1 MNFSDNEIDGETML
15 QLSEQMIARIL
26 PIIRLQVKFLNV
38 LADLKKDQ
46 ESVEPSA
53 TSSSLIVSSDRYN
66 SYNCICFVA
75 EWLESLGS
83 FGFIIWYI

>member
-1 MNFSDNEIDGETML
+1 MFSDNEIDGETML

-46 ESVEPSA
+46 ESAEPTA
-53 TSSSLIVSSDRYN
+53 TSSSSVIVSSDRYN
-66 SYNCICFVA
+66 SYNV
-75 EWLESLGS
+75 
-83 FGFIIWYI
+83 